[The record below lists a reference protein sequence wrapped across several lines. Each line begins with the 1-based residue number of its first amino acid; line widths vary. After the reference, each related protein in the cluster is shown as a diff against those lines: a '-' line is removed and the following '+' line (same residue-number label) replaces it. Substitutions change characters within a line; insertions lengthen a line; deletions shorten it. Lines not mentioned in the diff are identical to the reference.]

1 MIHYIE
7 IKGFRGIRAGRIDG
21 FRKFNV
27 FVGPNNSGKSAVIE
41 AIYLANTAS
50 REVGLI
56 VERESGVETF
66 PAFISEADFL
76 TDDPVKRIL
85 ARHSYSSP
93 SETAARW
100 EQGGVKVRVRDR
112 AAPLSRFEI
121 DAGSDRSLSD
131 EAPSPSLFAVE
142 GSPEADAERHR
153 LMGQLMGEAGGLPAG
168 QSRVVF
174 CWQPDLSF
182 FSRGSAAWRIDGR
195 PSDAGHTLLFDTAVV
210 QRQLS
215 PALYQRMLGIIPGW
229 TQRIAERFGA
239 VFDIDP
245 GTFTVQFVP
254 VREPAPSIQGWIA
267 TRDRPALP
275 IDTFG
280 DGARAAFKLLTPLVA
295 LAESATEDAPGLLLW
310 EEPESFQNPATLS
323 RFLNEVFD
331 MVRDKPIQ
339 IFFATHSLEI
349 VANLTRML
357 AEGTISP
364 ADALLFQLNLKD
376 GELISSWF
384 DKDNL
389 TAWLES
395 GMDPRVWGDFIPP
408 VQFRLE
414 EDH

>member
-1 MIHYIE
+1 MIHYLE
-7 IKGFRGIRAGRIDG
+7 IKGFRGIRAGRIGG

-41 AIYLANTAS
+41 ALYLANTAS

-56 VERESGVETF
+56 VDRESGVETF
-66 PAFISEADFL
+66 PACVSEPDFL
-76 TDDPVKRIL
+76 TDDPVKQVL
-85 ARHSYSSP
+85 ARHSYSIP
-93 SETAARW
+93 NEAIARW
-100 EQGGVKVRVRDR
+100 EQGSLKVKIRDR
-112 AAPLSRFEI
+112 SAPLSRFEI

-142 GSPEADAERHR
+142 GSTEADPERHR
-153 LMGQLMGEAGGLPAG
+153 LMGQLIGDPEGLPAD

-182 FSRGSAAWRIDGR
+182 FSKGSAAWRIDGR
-195 PSDAGHTLLFDTAVV
+195 ASDAGHTLLFDTSVV
-210 QRQLS
+210 QRPLS
-215 PALYQRMLGIIPGW
+215 PALYHRMLGIIPGW

-245 GTFTVQFVP
+245 RTFTVQFVP
-254 VREPAPSIQGWIA
+254 VQASEPSIQGWIA

-275 IDTFG
+275 IDTLG

-295 LAESATEDAPGLLLW
+295 LAESATDDTPGLLLW

-323 RFLNEVFD
+323 RLLNEVVD

-339 IFFATHSLEI
+339 IFFATHSLEL
-349 VANLTRML
+349 VAHLTQML
-357 AEGTISP
+357 TEERISP
-364 ADALLFQLNLKD
+364 ADALLFQLNLTD